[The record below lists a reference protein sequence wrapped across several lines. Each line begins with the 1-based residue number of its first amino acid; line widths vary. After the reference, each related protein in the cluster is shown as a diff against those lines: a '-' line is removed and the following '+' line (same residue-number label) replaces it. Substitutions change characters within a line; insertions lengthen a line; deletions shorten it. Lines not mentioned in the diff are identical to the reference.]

1 MRSCAAAR
9 CQMLVAMR
17 SETSSAKAAVTR
29 VTTQLLAV
37 GSDEFIV
44 LRRCLS
50 RRALPISSA
59 STFGRRIACGACI
72 GRLIR
77 TLVVKPINRLTRLL
91 RALPV

>member
-1 MRSCAAAR
+1 M
-9 CQMLVAMR
+9 
-17 SETSSAKAAVTR
+17 
-29 VTTQLLAV
+29 
-37 GSDEFIV
+37 
-44 LRRCLS
+44 
-50 RRALPISSA
+50 PISSA